1 MWIYMEPA
9 VILIS
14 DSLYHKGHTLWKC
27 YIEIVY
33 TYLLYIYIVTD
44 VFTNYGEIKGTIYK
58 EESKQLCI
66 NDDMIS

>member
-1 MWIYMEPA
+1 MEPA
-9 VILIS
+9 VNLIS
-14 DSLYHKGHTLWKC
+14 GIVISYHKGHTLWKC

-66 NDDMIS
+66 NDDMIL